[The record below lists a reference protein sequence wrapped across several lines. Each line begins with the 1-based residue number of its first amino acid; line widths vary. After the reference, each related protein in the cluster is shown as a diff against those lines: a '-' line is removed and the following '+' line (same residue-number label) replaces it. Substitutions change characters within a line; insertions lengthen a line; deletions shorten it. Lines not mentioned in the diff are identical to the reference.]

1 MKLVALSAGERAI
14 IKAPMHIGPRI
25 MKVKDTI
32 PTAIE
37 NRSSRK
43 NALNTNA

>member
-1 MKLVALSAGERAI
+1 MKLVASSVGDKAI
-14 IKAPMHIGPRI
+14 IKAPMQIGPKI
-25 MKVKDTI
+25 MNAKDTI

-43 NALNTNA
+43 NDLNTNA